1 MLSKT
6 SIKWKFIIQ
15 LVVASAALIVIFSI
29 LLYNY
34 IKITIYEDISSDL
47 LKEAEY
53 IKKNHFVNNKALN
66 PFQRTPFSKRK
77 DIELGSLGKTAT
89 GLKVTVTIRPDKKR
103 YFFEQMQRYGKIYLV
118 IYYPINIKKHTFL
131 RVAKDITDTEKLFAR
146 VLKAIIVGIA
156 VAMFF
161 VIFYALFLTQNLI
174 TPITILSDKLSKM
187 NETFLKH
194 IDLKGLPDEF
204 KPLGESV
211 NKLIDRILT
220 FIKYQ
225 KELFIGVAHELKTP
239 LAVMKTKNEVTLLR
253 KREPEKYQE
262 VLRLNNQT
270 IDEMNKMISNILE
283 IGRQEGAQFEEPVKL
298 DIIEFLKE
306 RANNFKM
313 LARGE
318 GKDIVIDLKPQKYC
332 LLIQKTLLIH
342 ILQNFVQN
350 AIKFTPEG
358 KKVTVKSYPK
368 DNGLMIEIID
378 EGIGIDESK
387 DLFAPFKRFGNKS
400 GAGLGLFL
408 AKSAADAIG
417 AKIDIKNRKDNVSG
431 AVASLF
437 IPAPSNC
444 PLNEN

>member
-6 SIKWKFIIQ
+6 SIKRKFIIQ

-34 IKITIYEDISSDL
+34 IKITIYEDISNEL
-47 LKEAEY
+47 LREAEY
-53 IKKNHFVNNKALN
+53 IKANHFVNNKYIN
-66 PFQRTPFSKRK
+66 PFKKKRSPFEEM
-77 DIELGSLGKTAT
+77 ELGSLGKTAT
-89 GLKVTVTIRPDKKR
+89 GLKVSVTIRPGKKK
-103 YFFEQMQRYGKIYLV
+103 YFFEQNVRYDKIYLI
-118 IYYPINIKKHTFL
+118 IYYPIDKKSFRFL
-131 RVAKDITDTEKLFAR
+131 RIAKDITDTEKLFDR
-146 VLKAIIVGIA
+146 VSKAITIGIGVAIFFIV
-156 VAMFF
+156 
-161 VIFYALFLTQNLI
+161 FYALFLTQNLLS
-174 TPITILSDKLSKM
+174 PITVLSDKLSKM
-187 NETFLKH
+187 NETFLKY
-194 IDLKGLPDEF
+194 IDLKDLPDEF
-204 KPLGESV
+204 KSLGESI
-211 NKLIDRILT
+211 NKLIDRIQT

-253 KREPEKYQE
+253 KREPEKYKE

-283 IGRQEGAQFEEPVKL
+283 IGRQEGAQFEEPVEL

-318 GKDIVIDLKPQKYC
+318 GKDVVTDLKPQKYC

-350 AIKFTPEG
+350 AIKFTPKG

-368 DNGLMIEIID
+368 DNGLMIEVID

-417 AKIDIKNRKDNVSG
+417 ATIDIKNRKDGVSG

-437 IPAPSNC
+437 IPAQSKC
-444 PLNEN
+444 PIE

>member
-1 MLSKT
+1 LLSKT

-194 IDLKGLPDEF
+194 IDLKGLPNGAYIYRATSD
-204 KPLGESV
+204 
-211 NKLIDRILT
+211 T
-220 FIKYQ
+220 YMQ
-225 KELFIGVAHELKTP
+225 HGV
-239 LAVMKTKNEVTLLR
+239 
-253 KREPEKYQE
+253 
-262 VLRLNNQT
+262 
-270 IDEMNKMISNILE
+270 IILE
-283 IGRQEGAQFEEPVKL
+283 
-298 DIIEFLKE
+298 
-306 RANNFKM
+306 
-313 LARGE
+313 
-318 GKDIVIDLKPQKYC
+318 
-332 LLIQKTLLIH
+332 
-342 ILQNFVQN
+342 
-350 AIKFTPEG
+350 
-358 KKVTVKSYPK
+358 
-368 DNGLMIEIID
+368 
-378 EGIGIDESK
+378 
-387 DLFAPFKRFGNKS
+387 
-400 GAGLGLFL
+400 
-408 AKSAADAIG
+408 
-417 AKIDIKNRKDNVSG
+417 
-431 AVASLF
+431 
-437 IPAPSNC
+437 
-444 PLNEN
+444 

>member
-1 MLSKT
+1 
-6 SIKWKFIIQ
+6 
-15 LVVASAALIVIFSI
+15 
-29 LLYNY
+29 
-34 IKITIYEDISSDL
+34 
-47 LKEAEY
+47 
-53 IKKNHFVNNKALN
+53 
-66 PFQRTPFSKRK
+66 R
-77 DIELGSLGKTAT
+77 
-89 GLKVTVTIRPDKKR
+89 
-103 YFFEQMQRYGKIYLV
+103 
-118 IYYPINIKKHTFL
+118 
-131 RVAKDITDTEKLFAR
+131 
-146 VLKAIIVGIA
+146 
-156 VAMFF
+156 
-161 VIFYALFLTQNLI
+161 
-174 TPITILSDKLSKM
+174 
-187 NETFLKH
+187 
-194 IDLKGLPDEF
+194 
-204 KPLGESV
+204 PLGVSV
-211 NKLIDRILT
+211 NKLIDRIQT

-239 LAVMKTKNEVTLLR
+239 LAVMKTKNEVTMLR
-253 KREPEKYQE
+253 KREPEKYKE
-262 VLRLNNQT
+262 VLKLNNQT

-283 IGRQEGAQFEEPVKL
+283 IGRQEGAQFEEPVEM

-318 GKDIVIDLKPQKYC
+318 GKDIVTDLKPEKYC

-358 KKVTVKSYPK
+358 KKVTIKSYPK
-368 DNGLMIEIID
+368 NEGLMIEVID

-417 AKIDIKNRKDNVSG
+417 AKIDIKNRTDGVSG

-437 IPAPSNC
+437 IPVKSRCSINGTKD
-444 PLNEN
+444 